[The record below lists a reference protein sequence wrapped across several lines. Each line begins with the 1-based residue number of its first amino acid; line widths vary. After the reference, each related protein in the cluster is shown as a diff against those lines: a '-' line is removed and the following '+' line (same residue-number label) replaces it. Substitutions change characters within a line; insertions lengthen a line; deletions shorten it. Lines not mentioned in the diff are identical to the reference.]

1 VTAGETVIV
10 GPLQAQ
16 PPEHTVEL
24 FAPASGKLRFP
35 ATAARNTRTHL
46 IRGVGIEPLF
56 QGARRKPQRALAQG
70 HFQGLEI
77 QLGNGPAT

>member
-1 VTAGETVIV
+1 MTTRGTVIV
-10 GPLQAQ
+10 GTLQAQ
-16 PPEHTVEL
+16 RPEHTVEL
-24 FAPASGKLRFP
+24 FASASGKLRFP
-35 ATAARNTRTHL
+35 ATPARHTRTHL

-77 QLGNGPAT
+77 DLGDGPAT